1 MFPFNNMRS
10 TQTYLIH
17 LFQEVV
23 GLGRTLGPT
32 GEDHQVHVPGGPDRR
47 KSVKRNVGWDVHTHS
62 HTAQYR
68 VVVLRQHHLPS
79 KNEGNKDGRDERR
92 RKSSAQHVV
101 GVCLARMTFKW
112 KVLLVSGLR
121 RPQPTTSPTRPR

>member
-47 KSVKRNVGWDVHTHS
+47 KSVKRNVGWDVHTKLTHC
-62 HTAQYR
+62 TVQ
-68 VVVLRQHHLPS
+68 
-79 KNEGNKDGRDERR
+79 
-92 RKSSAQHVV
+92 
-101 GVCLARMTFKW
+101 
-112 KVLLVSGLR
+112 SGGTKAA
-121 RPQPTTSPTRPR
+121 PFAK